1 MSASAGISVPT
12 AILLASGL
20 IAAGIFFGL
29 RAQAPAPPVVTVVP
43 PTVVPPTVVPPTVVP
58 PAPVATSEL
67 VVQQATE
74 ALAYQRTR
82 LRDLCYRPAA
92 LAAGAPLSAVWTLN
106 VTFDALGNQ
115 LARGVVEQRGTS
127 TPDLTTCIGNE
138 TQPLRVPPPGRMIM
152 VEIPLSF
159 P

>member
-1 MSASAGISVPT
+1 MSASAGMSVPT

-29 RAQAPAPPVVTVVP
+29 RSMAPAPAS
-43 PTVVPPTVVPPTVVP
+43 PTVEAPLVAATPEPVAA
-58 PAPVATSEL
+58 APVSAPEL
-67 VVQQATE
+67 VMQQASE
-74 ALAYQRTR
+74 ALSYQRTR
-82 LRDLCYRPAA
+82 LRDVCYRPAA
-92 LAAGAPLSAVWTLN
+92 LAAGKPLSAVWTLN

-115 LARGVVEQRGTS
+115 LTRGVVEHRDTS
-127 TPDLTTCIGNE
+127 TPDLTMCIGKE
-138 TQPLRVPPPGRMIM
+138 TQPLSVPPPGRTIM

>member
-1 MSASAGISVPT
+1 MSVPT

-29 RAQAPAPPVVTVVP
+29 RAQAPAPPTVSPPVVP
-43 PTVVPPTVVPPTVVP
+43 PTVVSPPVVPPPVV
-58 PAPVATSEL
+58 ATPVATSEL

-127 TPDLTTCIGNE
+127 TPDLTACIGNE
-138 TQPLRVPPPGRMIM
+138 TQPLRVPPPGRIVM